1 MDLSY
6 ISRIIFIKRNYKR
19 SRKLI
24 LIDMPNKIKDTIEH
38 FDIRE
43 VSRNYFE
50 VTYTSPITGRSW
62 TQITD
67 DKKLINQ
74 AKEGV
79 NLLKLKFI
87 CKI

>member
-1 MDLSY
+1 
-6 ISRIIFIKRNYKR
+6 
-19 SRKLI
+19 
-24 LIDMPNKIKDTIEH
+24 MPNKIKDTIEH

-87 CKI
+87 CKL